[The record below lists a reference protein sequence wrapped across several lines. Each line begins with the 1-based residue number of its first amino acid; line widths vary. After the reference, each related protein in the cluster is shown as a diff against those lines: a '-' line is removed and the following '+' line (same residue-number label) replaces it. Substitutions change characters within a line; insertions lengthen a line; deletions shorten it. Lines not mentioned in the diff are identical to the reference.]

1 MATNDPSPDDAPT
14 IAGRGRGRVLL
25 IACGAL
31 AREMVHLVRANGW
44 DHMDIACIPA
54 KLHNRPQLIPGVVQ
68 AKILESRPKYDR
80 IYAALADCGTGGRLD
95 AVLEA
100 EGVERMPGP
109 HCYAFYAGQER
120 FQAWMDDDPCVFFL
134 TDYLVR
140 HFDRLVIQG
149 LGLDRFPELRDDYFG
164 HYERLVYLA
173 QTKDPALEAKARE
186 AAERLGLRYEYEFVG
201 YGELES
207 FMAAAH

>member
-1 MATNDPSPDDAPT
+1 MAANDPSPDDAPT
-14 IAGRGRGRVLL
+14 IAGEGSGRVLL

-31 AREMVHLVRANGW
+31 AREMVELVRVNGW
-44 DHMDIACIPA
+44 SHMDIACIPA

-68 AKILESRPKYDR
+68 AKILESRGKYDR

-95 AVLEA
+95 EVLEA

-109 HCYAFYAGQER
+109 HCYAFYSGQER
-120 FQAWMDDDPCVFFL
+120 FQGWMDEDPCTFFL

-140 HFDRLVIQG
+140 HFDRLIIEG

-164 HYERLVYLA
+164 HYKRLVYIA
-173 QTKDPALEAKARE
+173 QTEDPALQAKAR
-186 AAERLGLRYEYEFVG
+186 AGAERLGLAYEYQFVG
-201 YGELES
+201 YGELET
-207 FMAAAH
+207 FMAAAR